1 MVFTTQT
8 MRLLLI
14 RHAESIANSEARIQG
29 QFNSPLSEPGRLQ
42 ARALARRLQRENW
55 AIAAIYASDLS
66 RAAETARVIGSK
78 LRLPV
83 TLDPRLRE
91 YDAGVLNGL
100 TWPEVEARY
109 PDLWQEFQRGGK
121 WVPIPGEEGNEA
133 FRARLVAALD
143 EIRTRHEGDGTVAL
157 VSHGASL
164 GMILLHLLGLERNLA
179 SPFAFGNASLSI
191 VEFRARGP
199 VIRRLNDTC
208 HLDH

>member
-1 MVFTTQT
+1 LATQT
-8 MRLLLI
+8 LRLLLI

-29 QFNSPLSEPGRLQ
+29 QFDSPLSEQGRRQ
-42 ARALARRLQRENW
+42 AHSLARRLQQEKW
-55 AIAAIYASDLS
+55 PVAAIYASDLS
-66 RAAETARVIGSK
+66 RAAETARIIGSQ
-78 LRLPV
+78 LGLPV
-83 TLDPRLRE
+83 SLDPRLRE

-100 TWPEVEARY
+100 TWAEVEARH
-109 PDLWQEFQRGGK
+109 PALWQEFQRGGK
-121 WVPIPGEEGNEA
+121 WVPVPGEEGNEA

-143 EIRTRHEGDGTVAL
+143 EIRTRHEGSGTVIM

-164 GMILLHLLGLERNLA
+164 GMILLHLLGLERKLS

-199 VIRRLNDTC
+199 VILRLNDTC